1 MRCAVLLLAVA
12 TASAVPLPMFQASL
26 ESSGANGT
34 ISKKVPVIGTLTIQK
49 FKKAMFDS
57 TGANT
62 TMYTL
67 EQAATSGDCGQVDI
81 PSVDVNPAQ
90 VFDKNLKVGT
100 CASVGYS
107 VADGTISK
115 KVPVIGTLTIQKFKK
130 AMFGEAARVYTGSV
144 ALDGKNSA
152 QVGRSCANVG
162 GTCYSFTFTGDG
174 C

>member
-1 MRCAVLLLAVA
+1 MMRCAVLLLAVA

-26 ESSGANGT
+26 ESS
-34 ISKKVPVIGTLTIQK
+34 
-49 FKKAMFDS
+49 
-57 TGANT
+57 GANT

-130 AMFGEAARVYTGSV
+130 AMFDSAGANTTVYTLEQAATSGDCGQVDIPSV
-144 ALDGKNSA
+144 D
-152 QVGRSCANVG
+152 V
-162 GTCYSFTFTGDG
+162 
-174 C
+174 